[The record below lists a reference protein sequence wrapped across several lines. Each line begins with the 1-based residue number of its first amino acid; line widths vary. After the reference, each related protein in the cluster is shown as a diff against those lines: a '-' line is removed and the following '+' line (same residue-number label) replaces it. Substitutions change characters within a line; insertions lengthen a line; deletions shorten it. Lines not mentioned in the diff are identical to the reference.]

1 MLFERLLYLLHVLEQ
16 ADIIGE
22 LRRRHR
28 YAAEHRQH
36 LIVELSRIGLAGD
49 REAAVKAHLLGY
61 HFVKSLD
68 LVGVIVKQ
76 LHERS
81 LRAGSAL

>member
-36 LIVELSRIGLAGD
+36 LIV
-49 REAAVKAHLLGY
+49 Y